1 MRNPTNRASDQPT
14 DGPVAAETSGFSG
27 RVARTLADSY
37 PGPAL
42 MVDAGGEVVIAN
54 AAARSLADF
63 LKGTDGE
70 ALRAGIAGRMSE
82 GGNGVIRV
90 SFRANETERTLEL
103 TLTHIHGEVPDA
115 EDGVLV
121 LGRDITGER
130 NVINALVSSRQLYRD
145 LVECSADFGW
155 ETDINGAFSYVS
167 PQGGF
172 GYTAREL
179 SGVLASSL
187 LTDVAGPSAFSVQ
200 HRYRNVE
207 VWVRRKDGSRA
218 CVVVSAVPI
227 HDAHGRW
234 IGTRGMCRDV
244 TAVKAHLL
252 QEDILSRMVDAMR
265 SCVDPRDALDMAALQ
280 IVEVFTPA
288 RSLVAK
294 RTAEGFEL
302 AANNG
307 FDPAA
312 ADQALARFSSV
323 LDEALGQEARPVVEY
338 SDVVTRTLA
347 APAYHRGQ
355 ANGVVLVERDA
366 TEGAWSDQERH
377 LLSGVASQFGVA
389 IEQVNSYKALEDL
402 TRIDEL
408 TGLLNRRAFTQTAEL
423 RITHQRR
430 SGRTSTLLYL
440 DIDNFKAV
448 NDLLGHQEGD
458 RVLRR
463 LGELIRTKSRAG
475 DLAARIGGDEFLIW
489 LEDTELEGA
498 IAKAQALIREVDALA
513 LPARHKGDELGLS
526 IGVAV
531 SDPVSPIALD
541 DLVQRADQAMYEA
554 KRRGETGLAIYE
566 DRDQAKAC

>member
-1 MRNPTNRASDQPT
+1 
-14 DGPVAAETSGFSG
+14 VA
-27 RVARTLADSY
+27 DYY

-42 MVDAGGEVVIAN
+42 LVDAAGGVVVAN
-54 AAARSLADF
+54 AAAQSLVDF
-63 LKGTDGE
+63 LKSSDGE
-70 ALRAGIAGRMSE
+70 ALRGGIAGRLTE
-82 GGNGVIRV
+82 GGAGVVRV
-90 SFRANETERTLEL
+90 SFRANDTERTLEL
-103 TLTHIHGEVPDA
+103 TLTHIHDQAPGTD
-115 EDGVLV
+115 DGVLV

-172 GYTAREL
+172 GFTAREL
-179 SGVLASSL
+179 NGMLASSL
-187 LTDVAGPSAFSVQ
+187 LQDATAPSAFSVQ

-207 VWVRRKDGSRA
+207 VWLTRKDGSRA
-218 CVVVSAVPI
+218 CVVISAVPI

-252 QEDILSRMVDAMR
+252 QEDILSRIVDAMR

-307 FDPAA
+307 FDPSAA
-312 ADQALARFSSV
+312 AQALARFASV
-323 LDEALGQEARPVVEY
+323 LDEAIGEAERPIVEY
-338 SDVVTRTLA
+338 SDTVTRTLA
-347 APAYHRGQ
+347 APAYHRGR
-355 ANGVVLVERDA
+355 ANGVVLVERDV
-366 TEGAWSDQERH
+366 TEGGWNDQERH
-377 LLSGVASQFGVA
+377 LLSGVAGQFGVA

-402 TRIDEL
+402 TRVDEL
-408 TGLLNRRAFTQTAEL
+408 TGLLNRRAFTQTAEARL
-423 RITHQRR
+423 AHQRR
-430 SGRTSTLLYL
+430 SGRTSTLLYV

-463 LGELIRTKSRAG
+463 VGELIRTKSRAG

-498 IAKAQALIREVDALA
+498 IAKGEALIREVDAFA

-531 SDPVSPIALD
+531 SDPISPITLE

-554 KRRGETGLAIYE
+554 KRSGKTGMSIYE
-566 DRDQAKAC
+566 NRDQARAC